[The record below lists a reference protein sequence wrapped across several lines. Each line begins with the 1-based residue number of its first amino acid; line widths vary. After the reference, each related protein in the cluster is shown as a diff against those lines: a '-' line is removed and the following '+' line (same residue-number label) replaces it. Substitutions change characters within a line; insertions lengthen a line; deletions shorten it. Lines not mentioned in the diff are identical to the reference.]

1 MEVEDTVEEDG
12 IMSVFDHIEKRNY
25 ITLWFNTVSGIAR
38 EGRGMS
44 SWMNGGGDGWN
55 ACDTRDTDIFNVCD
69 WGSTNS

>member
-38 EGRGMS
+38 EGHGMS
-44 SWMNGGGDGWN
+44 S
-55 ACDTRDTDIFNVCD
+55 
-69 WGSTNS
+69 